1 MRMAYVCAD
10 TGVPVFGPK
19 GCSVHVQQVV
29 AALRG
34 AGAEVEL
41 FAARLDGH
49 APAALRG
56 VPVEP
61 LPCPLEDDRAQREQA
76 SLAANAALESAL
88 ARRGPFDLVYERYS
102 LWSFAGMEH
111 ARGAGAAGL
120 LEVNAPLVEE
130 QATYR
135 GLVDREAAERVAGR
149 AFGAASALL
158 AVSSCLARRLSQHP
172 AAHGRV
178 HVVPNAVDPDR
189 FPAGLPPARPAAEG
203 VFTVGFLGSLKPW
216 HGLAALVEAF
226 ALLHE
231 RRPASR
237 LLVVGDGPE
246 RATVESAR
254 AARALGEAVEL
265 TGAVSPDAVPGL
277 LASMDVA
284 VAPYP
289 PQPEFYFSPLKVY
302 EYMAAGL
309 PVVASRIGQIEEAIR
324 DGTSGLL
331 CPPGDPQALAGAL
344 LRLADDAGLRVRLGR
359 AARRSVL
366 AGHTWKAVAE
376 RILGLARAHAEGR
389 RHLPGAAER
398 RARGIDARPR

>member
-1 MRMAYVCAD
+1 MRVAYVCAD

-29 AALRG
+29 AALRR

-41 FAARLDGH
+41 FAARLDGQ
-49 APAALRG
+49 APTALRG

-61 LPCPLEDDRAQREQA
+61 LPCPREDDRAQREQA
-76 SLAANAALESAL
+76 SLAANAALETAL

-111 ARGAGAAGL
+111 ARGAGAVGL

-135 GLVDREAAERVAGR
+135 GLVDREAAERVASR

-158 AVSSCLARRLSQHP
+158 AVSNCLARRLAQHP
-172 AAHGRV
+172 ATHGRV

-203 VFTVGFLGSLKPW
+203 GFTVGFLGSLKPW
-216 HGLAALVEAF
+216 HGLALLAEAF
-226 ALLHE
+226 ARLRE

-237 LLVVGDGPE
+237 LLVVGDGPG
-246 RATVESAR
+246 RAAFESAL
-254 AARALGEAVEL
+254 AARGAREATEL
-265 TGAVSPDAVPGL
+265 TGPVPPEAVPGL

-289 PQPEFYFSPLKVY
+289 PQAEFYFSPLKVY

-324 DGTSGLL
+324 DRVDGML
-331 CPPGDPQALAGAL
+331 CPPGDPEAFAAAL
-344 LRLADDAGLRVRLGR
+344 LRLAGDPGLRSRLGQ
-359 AARRSVL
+359 AARRAVL
-366 AGHTWKAVAE
+366 AERTWSGVAE
-376 RILGLARAHAEGR
+376 RIIGLAREAV
-389 RHLPGAAER
+389 GAGQER
-398 RARGIDARPR
+398 